1 MAEEAPE
8 PSSLE
13 AAATKVRRM
22 SRAELAFREA
32 VCPSTIP
39 DDVPDDNET
48 GKIALSDALMLD
60 GWASV
65 KRASLTVPAIN
76 RMSVKLGEA
85 RSSMKFS
92 STKML
97 SGLGIS
103 SRNITESGKRF
114 PPEPPPPPEAT
125 EEVEAALEAARQRKS
140 SVASEPTE

>member
-1 MAEEAPE
+1 
-8 PSSLE
+8 
-13 AAATKVRRM
+13 M

-97 SGLGIS
+97 GIS
-103 SRNITESGKRF
+103 RTESGKRF
-114 PPEPPPPPEAT
+114 PPEPPPPPEKT